1 MAGGR
6 WGYKYR
12 KPFVITSKRR
22 KYSSNIVAWNAT
34 EFPTN
39 PTAVTLAINNA
50 QTGLP
55 TPGILKVA
63 NIKVSVDLNITT
75 TTVGTYPAVLC
86 YILFVPEGFA
96 TADLATMIGQHPEY
110 IMACKTVGSPTP
122 TSTSFDM
129 QTINMSTRL
138 KRNLNSGDSIQ
149 LFFGFS
155 NPAVISK
162 VYATGM
168 CRYWI
173 CYN

>member
-1 MAGGR
+1 MGR
-6 WGYKYR
+6 WGYKYKR
-12 KPFVITSKRR
+12 PFVVTSKRR
-22 KYSSNIVAWNAT
+22 KYSSNLVAWNAT
-34 EFPTN
+34 DFPTN

-63 NIKVSVDLNITT
+63 NIKLSVDLQVSTT
-75 TTVGTYPAVLC
+75 QSGSYPGCLC
-86 YILFVPEGFA
+86 YILFVPEGYS
-96 TADLATMIGQHPEY
+96 TANLPTMIGQHPEY
-110 IMACKTVGSPTP
+110 IMACKTVGAPNG
-122 TSTSFDM
+122 STANFDF

-155 NPAVISK
+155 NPSVIQAVR
-162 VYATGM
+162 ATGM